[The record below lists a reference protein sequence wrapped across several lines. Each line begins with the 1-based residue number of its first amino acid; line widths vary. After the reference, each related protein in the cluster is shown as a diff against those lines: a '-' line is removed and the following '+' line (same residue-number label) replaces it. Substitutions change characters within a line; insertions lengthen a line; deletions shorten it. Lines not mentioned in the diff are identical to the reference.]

1 MRAFYACF
9 MKFYLA
15 LNSYYYRKLRNIL
28 QRKIRRIIT
37 ITLLSEKLISGAL
50 DLSRAGR
57 LSFDERPR
65 KMLGII
71 YNKQPEQ

>member
-9 MKFYLA
+9 MKFCLA
-15 LNSYYYRKLRNIL
+15 LNSYYYRKIRNIL
-28 QRKIRRIIT
+28 QRKIRKIIT
-37 ITLLSEKLISGAL
+37 ITLLSEKPISGTL

-65 KMLGII
+65 EMLGII
-71 YNKQPEQ
+71 YNKQPKQ